1 MDLKTNE
8 IILSIIGLIGSGGF
22 LTVVGN
28 IFVAKIK
35 TKEQI
40 KIEAEKSKESNR
52 EANDE
57 MQKYLNEELRK
68 QKIDLEK
75 KINNVQEVADK
86 YQKSYWDLYG
96 KYAMMESSIES
107 IKVQLDDKEK
117 ENKTLKNK
125 NQHLE
130 KEAKKWKQ
138 CFMDEKELN
147 AALKKQLEGVL

>member
-8 IILSIIGLIGSGGF
+8 IILAIIGLLGSGGF
-22 LTVVGN
+22 LTFFGN

-40 KIEAEKSKESNR
+40 KIEVEKSKESNR
-52 EANDE
+52 EANNE

-96 KYAMMESSIES
+96 KYTMMESSIES
-107 IKVQLDDKEK
+107 IRVQLNDKEK
-117 ENKTLKNK
+117 ENKSIKNK

-147 AALKKQLEGVL
+147 AALKKQLEGAV